1 MVGEDL
7 LSEVRELRARL
18 KELKSEQNLLVM
30 KSGGLEKQVEELKVV
45 REERD
50 MVQLEYNDV
59 MKELRE
65 QRKKNSMR
73 KRSQV
78 IFNEQGTQT
87 DPRI

>member
-1 MVGEDL
+1 L

-18 KELKSEQNLLVM
+18 KELKSAQNLLVM